1 MIIATPQTAAGKE
14 AGNSHGG
21 TGRYFVRTLLENVPG
36 AGAVKYVRD
45 LVLHS
50 NASIGLHPHHGDE
63 EVYFVI
69 AGNGVMTV
77 DREEQPIGPGS
88 VCLTLS
94 GSTHGLR
101 NIGED
106 DLRIAVFC
114 AKVAQG

>member
-1 MIIATPQTAAGKE
+1 MIIATPQTVAGKE
-14 AGNSHGG
+14 ASNSHGG
-21 TGRYFVRTLLENVPG
+21 AGSYFVRTLLENVPG

-45 LVLHS
+45 LILHS
-50 NASIGLHPHHGDE
+50 KASIGLHPHQGDE

-69 AGNGVMTV
+69 PGNGVMNV
-77 DREEQPIGPGS
+77 DGEEQPIGPGS
-88 VCLTLS
+88 VCRTLS

-101 NIGED
+101 NAGEE